1 MLDRPHRN
9 KALLFVLPAL
19 CVLTFSFVVPF
30 MVVVNYSVHDVFAGN
45 NFVWAGT
52 RWFEQ
57 IMGSSEFWTTLGRTF
72 LYAALVITIELPLGV
87 WIALNMPRSGRMPTL
102 FMMVAA
108 IPLLIPW
115 FVVGLIWK
123 IVSDPSVGPLGSLA
137 VAVTHHYDLNSP
149 IVAWAVILLTDV
161 WHWTGLVVL
170 LCYAGLLAIPSAY
183 YQAAQVDGASRR
195 AIFRHVE
202 FPRLKRVLII
212 ALLLRLTDSLMVYI
226 EPFMITRGG
235 PGVATTFVS
244 QDLIQTAMIQFDF
257 GGASA
262 AALVYFLIMLTLSW
276 ALFRIMTAPDA

>member
-1 MLDRPHRN
+1 MTRPHRN
-9 KALLFVLPAL
+9 KAIFFVLPAL
-19 CVLTFSFVVPF
+19 IILLFSFVLPF
-30 MVVVNYSVHDVFAGN
+30 MAVVNFSVHDVFAGN
-45 NFVWAGT
+45 NFVWAGAH
-52 RWFEQ
+52 WFEQ
-57 IMGSSEFWTTLGRTF
+57 IMGSTAFWTTLGRTF
-72 LYAALVITIELPLGV
+72 LYAVLVIAIEVPLGV
-87 WIALNMPRSGRMPTL
+87 WIALNLPRSGRSATL
-102 FMMVAA
+102 FVMVAA

-123 IVSDPSVGPLGSLA
+123 IMSDATIGPLGVLA
-137 VAVTHHYDLNSP
+137 TAFSPHYDLNAP
-149 IVAWAVILLTDV
+149 FVAWAVILLADV

-170 LCYAGLLAIPSAY
+170 LCYAGLVAIPAAHY
-183 YQAAQVDGASRR
+183 HAAQVDGASRW
-195 AIFRHVE
+195 AIFRYVE

-244 QDLIQTAMIQFDF
+244 QDLIQTAMMEFDF
-257 GGASA
+257 GEASA